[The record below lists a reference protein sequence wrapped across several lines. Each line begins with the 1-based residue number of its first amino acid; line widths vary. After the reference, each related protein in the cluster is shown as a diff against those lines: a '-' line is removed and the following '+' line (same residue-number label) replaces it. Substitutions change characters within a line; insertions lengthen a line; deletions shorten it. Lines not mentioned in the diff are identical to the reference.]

1 METYG
6 GIAWMIGVLGAVF
19 GIVVLRRHIEILINF
34 VLRGVLGLF
43 FIYFGNYF
51 LAEMIPE
58 LTLGYN
64 LTNFLASGLLGV
76 PGIMML
82 YGIRFY
88 ILW

>member
-19 GIVVLRRHIEILINF
+19 GIVTLRRHIEILINF

-88 ILW
+88 TLW

>member
-1 METYG
+1 METYR

-19 GIVVLRRHIEILINF
+19 GIVTLRRHIEFLINF

-43 FIYFGNYF
+43 FIYFGNCF

-64 LTNFLASGLLGV
+64 LINFFTSGLLGV

-88 ILW
+88 TLW